1 MENITKFLT
10 EDAKPSKFDKSD
22 IKGVFDYLKS
32 LGFEEDDV
40 IDASNPLWMK
50 LYKLKRGDE
59 IIHVWVYCKV
69 HTQDETSIESVT
81 NSHNVSLITK
91 RGKKL
96 IIDKIN

>member
-1 MENITKFLT
+1 METLRNYLT
-10 EDAKPSKFDKSD
+10 ESKQTNKFDKSD

-32 LGFEEDDV
+32 LGFEEDEV

-59 IIHVWVYCKV
+59 VIHVWVYCKIR
-69 HTQDETSIESVT
+69 TQDETSIESVT
-81 NSHNVSLITK
+81 NSHNVSLVTK

-96 IIDKIN
+96 IFDKIN